1 VEGQVPYRL
10 LPATVQRD
18 IHAAVAGPDDS
29 LHPLR
34 DSVFLFLS
42 EVGIGIDLFF
52 HLSWCQVVLIA
63 QRLRLDVGRGNA
75 LFDQEVLRAG
85 NTPFGERL
93 VILRASTLVGM
104 AFQSNLCIRLVL
116 QIGLESEA
124 NSVRV
129 FCWLGSRP
137 PLGSCGLGLAVGK

>member
-1 VEGQVPYRL
+1 MKHV
-10 LPATVQRD
+10 ATKLGELFETITPDQFDALNRTFD
-18 IHAAVAGPDDS
+18 TKQAGT
-29 LHPLR
+29 
-34 DSVFLFLS
+34 
-42 EVGIGIDLFF
+42 INDLIKLAKTITADPF
-52 HLSWCQVVLIA
+52 W
-63 QRLRLDVGRGNA
+63 NA
-75 LFDQEVLRAG
+75 LFDQEVLCAG
-85 NTPFGERL
+85 NTPFGECL
-93 VILRASTLVGM
+93 VIPRASTLVGM